1 MLFLYGENARI
12 KLKDLAVGLKKSSQL
27 LKHTTERLVTLG
39 VLRLPHAIIDYS
51 QCGLLLFR
59 VYFKGAY
66 ISDRDKA
73 AIMQELAMNP
83 YVTATYELEGE
94 FDLVAEFMTPNP
106 SRFNKEI
113 KKLASIIPT
122 LNNYKVLLTVV
133 THIYPR
139 FYLPRNPLLIEL
151 VGNEVI
157 VGGDRKVVDFNSEQ
171 LGILKSVAVDPQIR
185 YSTLASR
192 VGINIKTATKMLH
205 TLEKDKIIRGY
216 RYTLAVSKLGGF
228 HFRLFLN
235 LHNVSAERES
245 DLNHY
250 FLRCKEVVQMSKT
263 IGDWD
268 VEVDIEALD
277 KSKVRFLTLEIRE
290 KFKDII
296 QSFNMMEIYDSYS
309 RKYLPDSFFEDGK
322 ELKELKDSKEVKD
335 SK

>member
-1 MLFLYGENARI
+1 MVIYDKQFNRDVLFLYGENARI

-27 LKHTTERLVTLG
+27 LKHTTERLVHSS
-39 VLRLPHAIIDYS
+39 VLILPHAIIDYS

-66 ISDRDKA
+66 ISDRDKI
-73 AIMQELAMNP
+73 AIMQELSQNP
-83 YVTATYELEGE
+83 YITATYELEGE
-94 FDLVAEFMTPNP
+94 YDLVAEFMTPNP

-139 FYLPRNPLLIEL
+139 FYLPRNPVLVEL

-157 VGGDRKVVDFNSEQ
+157 VGGDRKVVEFTADARNV
-171 LGILKSVAVDPQIR
+171 LKCLSLEPQIR
-185 YSTLASR
+185 YSSLAIKT
-192 VGINIKTATKMLH
+192 GLNIKTATKLLH
-205 TLEKDKIIRGY
+205 DLEKEKIIRGY
-216 RYTLAVSKLGGF
+216 KYTLAISKLGGY
-228 HFRLFLN
+228 HFRLFLS

-250 FLRCKEVVQMSKT
+250 FSRCKEVVQVSKT

-277 KSKVRFLTLEIRE
+277 KSRIRFLTLEIRE

-296 QSFNMMEIYDSYS
+296 QSFNIMEIYDFYS
-309 RKYLPDSFFEDGK
+309 RKYLPDSYFDETHIGK
-322 ELKELKDSKEVKD
+322 
-335 SK
+335 